1 MKRLIAITLSLIILL
16 TLTACSSDVEQPN
29 VTEPSTI
36 TPSTAPTTP
45 PATAPTVP
53 PETIPATP
61 DEPEEPT
68 SPPEPETFDITITFT
83 GDNMLASYK
92 NQTKAGSFNEYAD
105 KYEPTYFLEKVR
117 PIFEAD
123 DFTVVNLENVFTDR
137 VLQPV
142 AKNHDPAYWY
152 CSKTSNVNILTSSSV
167 EGVSIANN
175 HTFDY
180 GQQGYNDTVQTL
192 KDANL
197 EYGFN
202 EKIMYFEKNGFT
214 IAVICHGL
222 WGEWQADDV
231 IKYINIAEKKSDYQI
246 VFYHGGK
253 EKVHQ
258 PDKWRV
264 RASRKLVDAG
274 ADLVIGNHPHVLQ
287 PREFYDGAEILY
299 SMGNFCYGGNRA
311 PENRTI
317 IYQMTLT
324 VGKDNELVT
333 VSSSIIP
340 CYVYTASRNNYQPAP
355 IENQDEIDKVLAF
368 MYGETDSPI

>member
-1 MKRLIAITLSLIILL
+1 MKRLIALVAAFTIILSFA
-16 TLTACSSDVEQPN
+16 ACSSEKPPAETTPETTVPI
-29 VTEPSTI
+29 VTTPTEP
-36 TPSTAPTTP
+36 PTT
-45 PATAPTVP
+45 V
-53 PETIPATP
+53 PATP
-61 DEPEEPT
+61 DEPTEPVT
-68 SPPEPETFDITITFT
+68 EPPTEPEPKTFDITISFT

-92 NQTKAGSFNEYAD
+92 NQTTAGSFNEYAAE
-105 KYEPTYFLEKVR
+105 KEPTYFLEKVR

-123 DFTVVNLENVFTDR
+123 DFTIVNLENVFTDR
-137 VLQPV
+137 QLTAVT
-142 AKNHDPAYWY
+142 KNHDPAYWY

-180 GQQGYNDTVQTL
+180 GQQGYNDTVKTL
-192 KDANL
+192 NDANL
-197 EYGFN
+197 PYGFN

-222 WGEWQADDV
+222 WNEGQAND
-231 IKYINIAEKKSDYQI
+231 IITYIRKAEKQSDYQI

-253 EKVHQ
+253 EKVHE

-287 PREFYDGAEILY
+287 PREFYNGAEILY

-324 VGKDNELVT
+324 VGENNELVT
-333 VSSSIIP
+333 ASSSIIP

>member
-1 MKRLIAITLSLIILL
+1 MNRILVLII
-16 TLTACSSDVEQPN
+16 TVVMIFSMVACSHNTDTSR
-29 VTEPSTI
+29 VTEPAATEPP
-36 TPSTAPTTP
+36 TTVTQPTAATTP
-45 PATAPTVP
+45 P
-53 PETIPATP
+53 ETMPATP
-61 DEPEEPT
+61 DEPSEPT
-68 SPPEPETFDITITFT
+68 APPEPETFDVTISFT

-92 NQTKAGSFNEYAD
+92 NQTTAGSFNEYAE
-105 KYEPTYFLEKVR
+105 KKEPTYFLEKVR

-123 DFTVVNLENVFTDR
+123 DFTIVNLENVFTDR
-137 VLQPV
+137 QLKAI

-152 CSKTSNVNILTSSSV
+152 CSKTSNVKILTSSSV

-180 GQQGYNDTVQTL
+180 GQQGYNDTVKTL
-192 KDANL
+192 NDANL
-197 EYGFN
+197 PYGFN

-222 WGEWQADDV
+222 WGEWQADDIV
-231 IKYINIAEKKSDYQI
+231 KYINIAEEKSDYQI

-287 PREFYDGAEILY
+287 PREFYNGAEILY

-324 VGKDNELVT
+324 IDEDNQI
-333 VSSSIIP
+333 VSAMSSIVP
-340 CYVYTASRNNYQPAP
+340 CYVYTAERNNYQPAP
-355 IENQDEIDKVLAF
+355 IENQEEIDKVLAF
-368 MYGETDSPI
+368 MYGEAESPI

>member
-1 MKRLIAITLSLIILL
+1 MRKTLVLII
-16 TLTACSSDVEQPN
+16 TAAMMFSMVACATNEDVPI
-29 VTEPSTI
+29 VTEPMVTEPLTTVTQPIEVTI
-36 TPSTAPTTP
+36 
-45 PATAPTVP
+45 P
-53 PETIPATP
+53 PETQPATP
-61 DEPEEPT
+61 DEPTAPT
-68 SPPEPETFDITITFT
+68 IPPEPETFDVTISFT

-92 NQTKAGSFNEYAD
+92 NQTTAGSFNEYAEQR
-105 KYEPTYFLEKVR
+105 EPTYFLEKVR

-123 DFTVVNLENVFTDR
+123 DFTIVNLENVFTDR
-137 VLQPV
+137 KLQAV
-142 AKNHDPAYWY
+142 SKNHDPAYWY

-192 KDANL
+192 NDANL
-197 EYGFN
+197 PYGFN
-202 EKIMYFEKNGFT
+202 EHIMYFEKNGFT

-222 WGEWQADDV
+222 WGEWQADDI
-231 IKYINIAEKKSDYQI
+231 IKYINKAEMESDYQI

-253 EKVHQ
+253 EKVHE

-287 PREFYDGAEILY
+287 PREFYNGAEILY
-299 SMGNFCYGGNRA
+299 SMGNFCYGGSRA

-317 IYQMTLT
+317 IYQMMLT
-324 VGKDNELVT
+324 VGENNQI
-333 VSSSIIP
+333 VSAISSIIP
-340 CYVYTASRNNYQPAP
+340 CYVYTAERNNYQPAP
-355 IENQDEIDKVLAF
+355 IENQEEIDKVLAF
-368 MYGETDSPI
+368 MYGEAESPI